1 MSKII
6 TVFIELMSATLEW
19 LHTNLDG
26 IIVSI
31 VAAVILSLIHYI
43 KNKPKEINELLKC
56 KNFNDINW
64 IDDLDKSL
72 EIKNTMKRH
81 FPEYTDYLLIQ
92 YGSSVESNNRL
103 PQDYDFIV
111 LMLGIPKNGKRYLHN
126 KGTTS
131 PDDVSSKR
139 NINQV
144 DIVYRDYLS
153 FLYAASAGMPYEN
166 SVIITGKL
174 LKGHIGYFQWLK
186 NITKNQLYDRDFL
199 IRRFEDKISIEKQEF
214 QKCLSESQKFGHEK
228 YYVIRAGYYYITSLL
243 QLNHIKKFDKVIFQN
258 DVVALSKVRMFY
270 DDFKNDNIKNNYI
283 HLVECLKRNNSVD
296 DISIEDIKDILH
308 ELENM
313 EN

>member
-1 MSKII
+1 M
-6 TVFIELMSATLEW
+6 
-19 LHTNLDG
+19 
-26 IIVSI
+26 
-31 VAAVILSLIHYI
+31 
-43 KNKPKEINELLKC
+43 
-56 KNFNDINW
+56 
-64 IDDLDKSL
+64 DKSL

-166 SVIITGKL
+166 SVITTGKL

-214 QKCLSESQKFGHEK
+214 QKYLSENQQFGHEK

-296 DISIEDIKDILH
+296 DISIEDIKDTLH